1 MAYNNNK
8 GPQHSGDI
16 QFEGDPDE
24 TQIDFENDS
33 IKLKT
38 GGTAQLDI
46 GNTRSVFAGEVS
58 GSLFSGSTFHGDGS
72 TLTGVGAMDSF
83 GFGADGGS
91 TQTITNG
98 NTARI
103 AGGTGLTTTAGA
115 TDTVTVN
122 LDDTS
127 VSAGSY
133 TYTSLTVDAQGRLTA
148 ASNGTAPALTSVTN
162 QSANRVI
169 TSDGT
174 GQANAEAN
182 LTFNGTVLSV
192 TGDISGSSTLQA
204 VGATTLGNTLNVSGT
219 VQAAQAITSSLGIHV
234 TGSSPKLSIGTKG
247 GHSNQD
253 GMLFVRPTDEAGN
266 NHVLALFQGASAD
279 GQRIAFAASGSG
291 QVLIGG
297 GHIAGGV
304 LSVSGSTAETL
315 ITAKSDS
322 LTNAFE
328 VAGNGN
334 TNVAGQLS
342 ASLGITGSDVALIS
356 NTPNLFLSNSAGTGL
371 GFIGYNTSDNLLLQN
386 NVTNKHI
393 VFKTSDAGSM
403 KEGLRI
409 NGAVPE
415 VVVNEGSDSLVNF
428 RVESNSNTHM
438 VFVDGSENTVGIN
451 TSNPSNTLEVTGSFL
466 LSGSARASYTVRP
479 TAGAYAV
486 ADTDNVI
493 IFNNGSTSTATLP
506 TITHNNRG
514 IQYYIKNIGGGAVTV
529 TGSTGQEQFIDGQQ
543 TLSLTQGDS
552 VKLIGHELLSG
563 FAWSILSYYNV

>member
-46 GNTRSVFAGEVS
+46 GNTRSVFAGEVT

-72 TLTGVGAMDSF
+72 ALTGVGSMSGWTLQGDA
-83 GFGADGGS
+83 GS
-91 TQTITNG
+91 NQSITDG
-98 NTARI
+98 NTVDI
-103 AGGTGLTTTAGA
+103 AGGTGISTTAAA
-115 TDTVTVN
+115 TDTLTVN

-182 LTFNGTVLSV
+182 LTF
-192 TGDISGSSTLQA
+192 DGS
-204 VGATTLGNTLNVSGT
+204 
-219 VQAAQAITSSLGIHV
+219 
-234 TGSSPKLSIGTKG
+234 
-247 GHSNQD
+247 
-253 GMLFVRPTDEAGN
+253 
-266 NHVLALFQGASAD
+266 AL
-279 GQRIAFAASGSG
+279 
-291 QVLIGG
+291 
-297 GHIAGGV
+297 
-304 LSVSGSTAETL
+304 T
-315 ITAKSDS
+315 
-322 LTNAFE
+322 
-328 VAGNGN
+328 
-334 TNVAGQLS
+334 VAGQLS

-393 VFKTSDAGSM
+393 VFKTSDAGS
-403 KEGLRI
+403 I
-409 NGAVPE
+409 
-415 VVVNEGSDSLVNF
+415 
-428 RVESNSNTHM
+428 
-438 VFVDGSENTVGIN
+438 
-451 TSNPSNTLEVTGSFL
+451 
-466 LSGSARASYTVRP
+466 
-479 TAGAYAV
+479 
-486 ADTDNVI
+486 
-493 IFNNGSTSTATLP
+493 
-506 TITHNNRG
+506 
-514 IQYYIKNIGGGAVTV
+514 
-529 TGSTGQEQFIDGQQ
+529 
-543 TLSLTQGDS
+543 
-552 VKLIGHELLSG
+552 
-563 FAWSILSYYNV
+563 

>member
-38 GGTAQLDI
+38 GGTTRLDI
-46 GNTRSVFAGEVS
+46 GNTRSIFAGEVT

-72 TLTGVGAMDSF
+72 TLLGVGAMDSF

-127 VSAGSY
+127 VTAASY

-148 ASNGTAPALTSVTN
+148 ASNGAAPA
-162 QSANRVI
+162 I
-169 TSDGT
+169 TSISNDGNDRIFT
-174 GQANAEAN
+174 SLNGGQVNAEAN
-182 LTFNGTVLSV
+182 LTFNGSVLTV
-192 TGDISGSSTLQA
+192 D
-204 VGATTLGNTLNVSGT
+204 
-219 VQAAQAITSSLGIHV
+219 
-234 TGSSPKLSIGTKG
+234 
-247 GHSNQD
+247 
-253 GMLFVRPTDEAGN
+253 
-266 NHVLALFQGASAD
+266 
-279 GQRIAFAASGSG
+279 
-291 QVLIGG
+291 
-297 GHIAGGV
+297 
-304 LSVSGSTAETL
+304 
-315 ITAKSDS
+315 
-322 LTNAFE
+322 
-328 VAGNGN
+328 
-334 TNVAGQLS
+334 GQLS

-356 NTPNLFLSNSAGTGL
+356 DTPNLFLSNSSGTGL
-371 GFIGYNTSDNLLLQN
+371 GFVGYNTSDNLLLQN

-393 VFKTSDAGSM
+393 VFKTSDAGTM

-438 VFVDGSENTVGIN
+438 IFVDGSENTVGVN
-451 TSNPSNTLEVTGSFL
+451 TSNPSHTLEVTGSFL
-466 LSGSARASYTVRP
+466 LSGSTHSSYTVRSS
-479 TAGAYAV
+479 AGGYSV
-486 ADTDNVI
+486 AASDNVV
-493 IFNNGSTSTATLP
+493 IFNNAGAQNATLP
-506 TITHNNRG
+506 RITTSNQG
-514 IQYYIKNIGGGAVTV
+514 IQYYIKNIGGGTV
-529 TGSTGQEQFIDGQQ
+529 TITGSAGHEQFVDGAQ
-543 TLSLTQGDS
+543 SLALEQGDAAK
-552 VKLIGHELLSG
+552 VIGHALLSG
-563 FAWSILSYYNV
+563 FGWAVLSYYDKNP

>member
-46 GNTRSVFAGEVS
+46 GNTRSVFAGEVT

-115 TDTVTVN
+115 TDTVTVA

-127 VSAGSY
+127 VTAASY

-253 GMLFVRPTDEAGN
+253 GMLFIRPTDEAGN
-266 NHVLALFQGASAD
+266 NNVLALFQGASGD
-279 GQRIAFAASGSG
+279 GQRIVFAASGSG

-297 GHIAGGV
+297 GHIEGGV

-371 GFIGYNTSDNLLLQN
+371 GFVGYNTSDNMLLQN

-393 VFKTSDAGSM
+393 VFKTSDAGTM

-552 VKLIGHELLSG
+552 AKLIGHELISG

>member
-24 TQIDFENDS
+24 TKIDFENDS
-33 IKLKT
+33 ITLKAGAVGSLDLNNSRVVLSVPLSGSEILGDGT
-38 GGTAQLDI
+38 YLQGITGSGGTM
-46 GNTRSVFAGEVS
+46 
-58 GSLFSGSTFHGDGS
+58 STFALQGDSGI
-72 TLTGVGAMDSF
+72 
-83 GFGADGGS
+83 
-91 TQTITNG
+91 QTITNG
-98 NTARI
+98 ETVTI
-103 AGGTGLTTTAGA
+103 AGGTGLTSLAAA
-115 TDTVTVN
+115 TDTVTVS
-122 LDDTS
+122 LDNTS
-127 VSAGSY
+127 VTAASY

-148 ASNGTAPALTSVTN
+148 ASNGAAPALTSITN

-174 GQANAEAN
+174 GQANAESN
-182 LTFNGTVLSV
+182 LTFDGSTLSV

-219 VQAAQAITSSLGIHV
+219 VQAAQAITSSLGILV
-234 TGSSPKLSIGTKG
+234 TGSSPKLSIGVAG

-253 GMLFVRPTDEAGN
+253 GMLAVRPSDDIGSN
-266 NHVLALFQGASAD
+266 QVLALFQAASAD

-356 NTPNLFLSNSAGTGL
+356 DTPNLFLSNSAGTGL
-371 GFIGYNTSDNLLLQN
+371 GFVGYNTSDNLLLQN

-393 VFKTSDAGSM
+393 VFKTSDAGTM

-438 VFVDGSENTVGIN
+438 IFVDGSENTVGVN
-451 TSNPSNTLEVTGSFL
+451 TSNPSHTLEVTGSFL
-466 LSGSARASYTVRP
+466 LSGSARSSYTVRP
-479 TAGAYAV
+479 TAGAYSV
-486 ADTDNVI
+486 ADTDNVV

-514 IQYYIKNIGGGAVTV
+514 LQYYIKNIGVGAVTV

-552 VKLIGHELLSG
+552 VKLIGHELVSG